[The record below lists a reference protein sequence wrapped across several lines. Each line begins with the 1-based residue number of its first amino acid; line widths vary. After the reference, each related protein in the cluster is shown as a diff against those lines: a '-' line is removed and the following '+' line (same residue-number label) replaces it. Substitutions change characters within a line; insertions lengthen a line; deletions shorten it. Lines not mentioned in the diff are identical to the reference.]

1 MLSQRHI
8 LCVQLANTVPER
20 TNKETEESECR
31 LTERGEQSLSVNHR
45 DNWKVFTLI
54 KKL

>member
-1 MLSQRHI
+1 MFSQRHI
-8 LCVQLANTVPER
+8 LCVQLAYIVPER
-20 TNKETEESECR
+20 TNKEIEESECR
-31 LTERGEQSLSVNHR
+31 LTERVEQSLSVNQR